1 MTSLDNG
8 RGKDDNVI
16 IVDKVRQGKLAHKTS
31 RVQRTAQSV
40 PVKRNV
46 AQMATKTMT
55 MTKVG
60 ATFALDISVKVTTPP
75 IALCCVSR
83 QAEKPQVVEAIKAR
97 DEPECAVIFVPC
109 LAPF

>member
-1 MTSLDNG
+1 MAMAVARMITSSLLT
-8 RGKDDNVI
+8 RF
-16 IVDKVRQGKLAHKTS
+16 DKENWPTKQAEYSESPKTYLI
-31 RVQRTAQSV
+31 
-40 PVKRNV
+40 KRNV

-83 QAEKPQVVEAIKAR
+83 QAEKPQVVETIKAR